1 MTWDIATVSGD
12 MAVPRGAERPVTH
25 ASTMRTLFFRD
36 FFSCVCLG
44 QHTSNLIPGLLGLL
58 VIQRS

>member
-12 MAVPRGAERPVTH
+12 MAIPRDAETPTTH
-25 ASTMRTLFFRD
+25 ASTMRTLFWD

-44 QHTSNLIPGLLGLL
+44 QHTSKLIPVLLGLL